1 MDGSNV
7 RLKGVY
13 AGRAG
18 LKRGSLQL
26 RPFIKHKKS
35 RTPRDPAFLSHE
47 ENPQGMESGADAPSF
62 SICSRSNLLTPSSSR
77 VVLAT

>member
-35 RTPRDPAFLSHE
+35 RTPRDPAFSSGAE
-47 ENPQGMESGADAPSF
+47 KSQGVLSGADAPSF
-62 SICSRSNLLTPSSSR
+62 STCSKSNLLTPSSSR